1 MSISNVILLSGRRVT
16 ILLNSFKF
24 EFVGKSGVKLNRILW
39 WVKRNNFKLSKSGV
53 NRVLKDLE
61 DEGKIVNVS
70 SGKVGKKRRRGTFLE
85 GCTMDFTSGIDEES
99 RKMDVVTDPSQ
110 VYGQEEMVAFIHQEE
125 DYRDYRHKASGTN
138 HSCDPE
144 KEDVDMDEET
154 ESCEN
159 PSYAF

>member
-1 MSISNVILLSGRRVT
+1 
-16 ILLNSFKF
+16 
-24 EFVGKSGVKLNRILW
+24 
-39 WVKRNNFKLSKSGV
+39 
-53 NRVLKDLE
+53 
-61 DEGKIVNVS
+61 
-70 SGKVGKKRRRGTFLE
+70 
-85 GCTMDFTSGIDEES
+85 MDFTSGIDEES
-99 RKMDVVTDPSQ
+99 REMDAVMDPSQ
-110 VYGQEEMVAFIHQEE
+110 VGLYGQEEMVAFIHQEE